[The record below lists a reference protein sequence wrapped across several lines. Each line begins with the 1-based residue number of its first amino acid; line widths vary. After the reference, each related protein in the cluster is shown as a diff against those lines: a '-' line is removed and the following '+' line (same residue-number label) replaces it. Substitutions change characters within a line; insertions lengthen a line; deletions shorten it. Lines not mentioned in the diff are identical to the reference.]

1 MSESLPSTWVGRS
14 VRRFEDSSLLL
25 GQGRFTA
32 DLPTDLHLKF
42 VRSQMAAGKIL
53 GISIPPD
60 IKAYVLADLGL
71 VNQIKPLLHNPAYQ
85 AIGQSLLAGDE
96 VRFVG
101 EPIVAIVAH
110 SAAEAEDHCDLVEVE
125 IEPLSPVVEIAEA
138 LASGAPRV
146 HRTLRDNVIV
156 EASFRT
162 PSLEEEFESASEVI
176 RLDVVS
182 GRQAAVP
189 MEGRAAHATFDKR
202 TERVTL
208 TCSTQ
213 NPHITRTGIAEVL
226 NIPEAMLRVIAPDV
240 GGGFGQ
246 KMSLPVEYCVAVALA
261 RKKRCSVAWIEDRRE
276 NLVASF
282 HSREQLVRLRGAF
295 SANAKL
301 TALDADVMTNIG
313 AYSCYPTTCAVEPL
327 QALAEMPGP
336 YDVQTYS
343 CRTRGVA
350 TNTCPMSPY
359 RGVSRPVMTFALERL
374 MDNAAARF
382 GIDPVEIRRRN
393 LIASFPYKSA
403 TGLIFDEG
411 TYKETLDIAARTVD
425 LAGFR
430 LRQEQFRAEGRYVG
444 IGFSTFSERTGYGTP
459 AFAARGMEITPGF
472 DTVEIAMDPSGFV
485 EARTGA
491 SPHGQGLRTT
501 LAQIIADQIGIT
513 PDMVQ
518 ITHGDTDN
526 SPYGFGTFASRSIV
540 IAGGA
545 ALLAATKLRQKLT
558 EVAGH
563 LLEAS
568 PADIRLEM
576 GNAVIAGTNRGIP
589 IATLARTAYLSAD
602 KLGNLS
608 PGLRES
614 ATYDPG
620 GTFSNACHVA
630 VVEVDPQT
638 GAVKLDRY
646 LVVEDAGRLVNPM
659 IAEGQIHG
667 GVAQGIA
674 NALFEEI
681 IYNDQGEILTATL
694 ADYLVPTMAEIPH
707 IEVQH
712 LETLTSH
719 ATITKAKG
727 LGEGGTIGAPAAVL
741 NAVNDALSP
750 FRVEINEFPATP
762 KRIREII
769 RTSLENRT

>member
-1 MSESLPSTWVGRS
+1 
-14 VRRFEDSSLLL
+14 
-25 GQGRFTA
+25 
-32 DLPTDLHLKF
+32 
-42 VRSQMAAGKIL
+42 
-53 GISIPPD
+53 
-60 IKAYVLADLGL
+60 
-71 VNQIKPLLHNPAYQ
+71 
-85 AIGQSLLAGDE
+85 
-96 VRFVG
+96 
-101 EPIVAIVAH
+101 
-110 SAAEAEDHCDLVEVE
+110 
-125 IEPLSPVVEIAEA
+125 
-138 LASGAPRV
+138 
-146 HRTLRDNVIV
+146 
-156 EASFRT
+156 
-162 PSLEEEFESASEVI
+162 
-176 RLDVVS
+176 
-182 GRQAAVP
+182 
-189 MEGRAAHATFDKR
+189 
-202 TERVTL
+202 
-208 TCSTQ
+208 
-213 NPHITRTGIAEVL
+213 
-226 NIPEAMLRVIAPDV
+226 
-240 GGGFGQ
+240 
-246 KMSLPVEYCVAVALA
+246 
-261 RKKRCSVAWIEDRRE
+261 
-276 NLVASF
+276 
-282 HSREQLVRLRGAF
+282 
-295 SANAKL
+295 
-301 TALDADVMTNIG
+301 
-313 AYSCYPTTCAVEPL
+313 
-327 QALAEMPGP
+327 
-336 YDVQTYS
+336 
-343 CRTRGVA
+343 
-350 TNTCPMSPY
+350 
-359 RGVSRPVMTFALERL
+359 
-374 MDNAAARF
+374 
-382 GIDPVEIRRRN
+382 
-393 LIASFPYKSA
+393 
-403 TGLIFDEG
+403 
-411 TYKETLDIAARTVD
+411 
-425 LAGFR
+425 
-430 LRQEQFRAEGRYVG
+430 
-444 IGFSTFSERTGYGTP
+444 
-459 AFAARGMEITPGF
+459 MEITPGF

-576 GNAVIAGTNRGIP
+576 GNAVIVGTNRGIP

-762 KRIREII
+762 KRIREIM